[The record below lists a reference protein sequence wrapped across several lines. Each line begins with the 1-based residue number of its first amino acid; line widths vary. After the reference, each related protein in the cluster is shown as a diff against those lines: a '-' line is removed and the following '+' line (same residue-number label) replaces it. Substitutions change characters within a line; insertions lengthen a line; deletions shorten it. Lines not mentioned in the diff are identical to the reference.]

1 MPQPIRKVVFP
12 VAGLGTRFL
21 PATKAVPKEML
32 PVVDR
37 PLIQWAVE
45 EATAA
50 GCTEFIFVSAPEKKA
65 IINHFSD
72 APHYETV
79 LQARGKTA
87 ELELLKAGLPQGATI
102 IELFQETPLG
112 LGHAIWCAHEA
123 VGDEPF
129 AVILPDDMVLHGTG
143 CLSQM
148 VEAYATTGGNLVAVE
163 NVPADQTHRYGVL
176 DPGAE
181 DGALV
186 EIKGLVEKPAPQ
198 DAPSNLAIIGRYIL
212 DPQIMHTLAAFK
224 KGAGGEIQIT
234 DAMADLIGQVA
245 LNGFRFDGTR
255 YDCGNR
261 EGFLAANLAFALA
274 DTDITANG
282 TLRARMQDILDTTK

>member
-72 APHYETV
+72 APHYESV

-102 IELFQETPLG
+102 IELFRKPRSALVMPFGAPMRQWVTSHSPSYCPM
-112 LGHAIWCAHEA
+112 IWCCMAKA
-123 VGDEPF
+123 V
-129 AVILPDDMVLHGTG
+129 
-143 CLSQM
+143 
-148 VEAYATTGGNLVAVE
+148 
-163 NVPADQTHRYGVL
+163 
-176 DPGAE
+176 
-181 DGALV
+181 
-186 EIKGLVEKPAPQ
+186 
-198 DAPSNLAIIGRYIL
+198 
-212 DPQIMHTLAAFK
+212 
-224 KGAGGEIQIT
+224 
-234 DAMADLIGQVA
+234 
-245 LNGFRFDGTR
+245 
-255 YDCGNR
+255 
-261 EGFLAANLAFALA
+261 
-274 DTDITANG
+274 
-282 TLRARMQDILDTTK
+282 